1 MMLMKEATRCSLTFG
16 PTKRLFV
23 FNFKIELCIASS
35 INGWGFE
42 PGAAGWTTKT
52 NLQAYM

>member
-1 MMLMKEATRCSLTFG
+1 MMLMKEATRCSITFG

-42 PGAAGWTTKT
+42 PGAAGWTTKM